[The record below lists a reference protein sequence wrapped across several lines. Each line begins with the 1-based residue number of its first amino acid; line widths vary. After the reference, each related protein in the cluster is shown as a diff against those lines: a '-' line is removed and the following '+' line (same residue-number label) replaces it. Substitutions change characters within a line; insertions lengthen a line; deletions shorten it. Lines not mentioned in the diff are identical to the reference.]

1 MTMINEYKKAIGSFA
16 TGVAVASTDKTA
28 MTINSLSSVSLE
40 PILLLFSIKK
50 TASRFLDFYNAD
62 FVAINILSK
71 NQAAIARKFTR
82 QPEKNDLEEYFLNEN
97 GLYILKESMAKL
109 VCKKHQ
115 IIDGGD
121 HNIFICNILS
131 AETNYNNHEP
141 LIYFRGNFVDEVK

>member
-71 NQAAIARKFTR
+71 NQVAIAKKFTR

-97 GLYILKESMAKL
+97 VIVHY
-109 VCKKHQ
+109 
-115 IIDGGD
+115 
-121 HNIFICNILS
+121 
-131 AETNYNNHEP
+131 
-141 LIYFRGNFVDEVK
+141 